1 MSLHNEKSRT
11 DPMGVFMKYATNTDP
26 SVAKPWSF
34 VNNPW
39 QDSRLICN
47 FKKTPSYENHETT
60 GPGWAINI
68 HRDEGAR
75 INVLSTS
82 IEEYKNSRIAASSDA
97 WKTSGFM
104 QKNTD
109 WKNIEMT
116 AYVMGNF
123 ETLSCRARY
132 GASFDNENNVEY
144 VGTAYVSTISQ
155 DDKNCRFLRG
165 SYNNDSQEKETEIGD
180 EKSTGSIPA
189 DRHLGIKFAVY
200 NLGGDR
206 VKMEL
211 YLDKTDISSPMSG
224 TPGKS
229 EDDWKL
235 VNSTEDDDQMKVLW
249 GGPVVTFGWENS
261 NWVWFRWASVREIIA
276 P

>member
-1 MSLHNEKSRT
+1 
-11 DPMGVFMKYATNTDP
+11 MGVFMKYATNTDP
-26 SVAKPWSF
+26 LVAKPWFF

-39 QDSRLICN
+39 QDNRLNCN
-47 FKKTPSYENHETT
+47 FSKNPSYENRETT
-60 GPGWAINI
+60 SPGWTINI
-68 HRDEGAR
+68 YRDEGAR

-82 IEEYKNSRIAASSDA
+82 IEEYNKSTIPPSNSD
-97 WKTSGFM
+97 WKRSGFM

-109 WKNIEMT
+109 WKNIEIT

-132 GASFDNENNVEY
+132 GASFDNENNIEY
-144 VGTAYVSTISQ
+144 VGTAYQTIISR
-155 DDKNCRFLRG
+155 DDNNCRLLRRA
-165 SYNNDSQEKETEIGD
+165 YNDNSQEKEIELGT
-180 EKSTGSIPA
+180 EKSTGSISA
-189 DRHLGIKFAVY
+189 DKHLGIKFIVY
-200 NLGGDR
+200 NLDGNK

-211 YLDKTDISSPMSG
+211 YLDKTDISGPISG
-224 TPGKS
+224 TPGGG

-235 VNSTEDDDQMKVLW
+235 VNSSEDGDQLKVLW
-249 GGPVVTFGWENS
+249 GGPVVTFSWKNS